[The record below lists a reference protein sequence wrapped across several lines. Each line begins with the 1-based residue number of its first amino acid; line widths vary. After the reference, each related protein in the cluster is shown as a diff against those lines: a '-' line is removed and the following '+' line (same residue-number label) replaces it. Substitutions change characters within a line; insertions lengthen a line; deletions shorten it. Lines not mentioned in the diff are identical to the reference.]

1 MKANTLITHTNYLH
15 TIDEL
20 LTAAAAANSDW
31 QNFNQQ
37 LAASVAWSLSSRY
50 QYFFSELLLVDHP
63 KNPRRARSH
72 DESAERTQR
81 LEGICDE
88 TLGLLSV
95 VAARASADMLPQASR
110 YFPATPDQVQDSASG
125 RRPPRRDPETV
136 KARMQVSG
144 RRFQQLETERRTRS
158 DELATLRQEVLTD
171 QGAMGRASLDDALTN
186 CRGWGTDDISP
197 RLAVKVFDVILGK
210 LGEYTSR
217 LHAEALNNP
226 VDAIAEETEA
236 QFAVL
241 EDVRQRL
248 GAVAYQA
255 RVDAETSRFEPAR
268 EAA

>member
-1 MKANTLITHTNYLH
+1 MKANTMITNTNYLH

-20 LTAAAAANSDW
+20 LNAAAAANSEW
-31 QNFNQQ
+31 QNFDKQ

-50 QYFFSELLLVDHP
+50 PYFHSELLLVDHP

-72 DESAERTQR
+72 DESAERTER
-81 LEGICDE
+81 LEQMCKE

-95 VAARASADMLPQASR
+95 LAARASAEMLPTAGR
-110 YFPATPDQVQDSASG
+110 YVPATPDQGQDSASG
-125 RRPPRRDPETV
+125 RRAPRRDPETV

-144 RRFQQLETERRTRS
+144 RRFQQLEAERKSRS
-158 DELATLRQEVLTD
+158 DELAALRQEVITD
-171 QGAMGRASLDDALTN
+171 QGAMGRAALDDALTN
-186 CRGWGTDDISP
+186 CRGWNADDISP
-197 RLAVKVFDVILGK
+197 KLAVKVFDVILGK

-217 LHAEALNNP
+217 LYAEALNNP
-226 VDAIAEETEA
+226 VDAIAEEAEA
-236 QFAVL
+236 QFAIL

>member
-1 MKANTLITHTNYLH
+1 MTTQITSTNYLN

-31 QNFNQQ
+31 QNFDQQ

-50 QYFFSELLLVDHP
+50 QYFFSELRLVDHP

-95 VAARASADMLPQASR
+95 MAARTSADMLPPASR
-110 YFPATPDQVQDSASG
+110 YFPVTPDQVQDSASG

-144 RRFQQLETERRTRS
+144 RRFQQLETSRKSRA
-158 DELATLRQEVLTD
+158 DELAALRQEVITD
-171 QGAMGRASLDDALTN
+171 HGGQGRAALHHALTN
-186 CRGWGTDDISP
+186 CRGWDPDGISP
-197 RLAVKVFDVILGK
+197 RLAVKVFEVLLGK
-210 LGEYTSR
+210 LDTYTQR
-217 LHAEALNNP
+217 LYTEAVNNP
-226 VDAIAEETEA
+226 NDAIAEEAEA
-236 QFAVL
+236 QFAIL
-241 EDVRQRL
+241 EDLRQRL

-255 RVDAETSRFEPAR
+255 RIDAETSRFEPAR